1 MPNRSAACSVM
12 LAAVRSGLRQSGSV
26 NSRIGGAIRS
36 YIWPAGALAP
46 VCAELMADGGPQVV
60 AYVLGTEGDPQVYS
74 RQRATLEEV
83 GCLVPETNAR
93 AAYAAGALA
102 LRRPELAEG
111 DSRTP

>member
-1 MPNRSAACSVM
+1 M
-12 LAAVRSGLRQSGSV
+12 
-26 NSRIGGAIRS
+26 
-36 YIWPAGALAP
+36 
-46 VCAELMADGGPQVV
+46 V

-74 RQRATLEEV
+74 RQRHTLETA

-111 DSRTP
+111 GS